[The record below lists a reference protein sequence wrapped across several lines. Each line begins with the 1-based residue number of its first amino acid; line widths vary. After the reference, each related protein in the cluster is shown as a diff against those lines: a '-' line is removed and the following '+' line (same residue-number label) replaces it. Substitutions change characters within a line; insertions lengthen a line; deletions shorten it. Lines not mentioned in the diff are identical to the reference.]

1 MKRTMLMVASASVL
15 WLLTS
20 ATAGAQPMTW
30 GTSGGWGPDGHYTQL
45 YDKSTVETVTGRVVS
60 VDEVTP
66 VSTSTRGVRL
76 MVTTPQEQL
85 SVMLGPS
92 WFVANQDAR
101 IEPGETVQVTGS
113 RVVIEGR
120 PMIIAREVTKG
131 DMVMRLR
138 ESDGRP
144 LWGAWS
150 RRQPSSR

>member
-1 MKRTMLMVASASVL
+1 MKRAMLLAVPAL
-15 WLLTS
+15 LGWLLMTQ
-20 ATAGAQPMTW
+20 AGAQPMTW

-45 YDKSTVETVTGRVVS
+45 YNNSTVETITGRVVS

-76 MVTTPQEQL
+76 MVTTPQEEL

-150 RRQPSSR
+150 RRQPSAR